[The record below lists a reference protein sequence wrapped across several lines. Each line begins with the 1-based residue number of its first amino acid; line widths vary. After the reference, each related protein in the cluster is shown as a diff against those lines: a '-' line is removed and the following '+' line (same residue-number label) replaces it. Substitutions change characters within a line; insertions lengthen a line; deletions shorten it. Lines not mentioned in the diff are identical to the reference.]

1 MNQQPKRIPQ
11 RTCVACGAK
20 KDQTQLIRI
29 VQGPDTGL
37 SIGTSSRVCG
47 RGAYICPS
55 RRCWEKGLKGTRLE
69 HALRAKLT
77 NENRAALLQY
87 SSTLEESDT
96 NG

>member
-1 MNQQPKRIPQ
+1 MTQPKRIPQ

-20 KDQTQLIRI
+20 KDQSLLIRV
-29 VQGPDTGL
+29 VQGLDGSL
-37 SIGTSSRVCG
+37 SIGASGRGQG

-55 RRCWEKGLKGTRLE
+55 RRCWEKGLRGTRLE

-77 NENRAALLQY
+77 DENRAALLQY

>member
-1 MNQQPKRIPQ
+1 MTQPSQRAPQ

-20 KDQTQLIRI
+20 TDQRLLVRI
-29 VQGPDTGL
+29 MQSSDAEL
-37 SIGTSSRVCG
+37 SIGAVSRGSG
-47 RGAYICPS
+47 RSAYICP
-55 RRCWEKGLKGTRLE
+55 RRQCWEKGLKGTRLE

>member
-37 SIGTSSRVCG
+37 SIGTPSRVCG

>member
-1 MNQQPKRIPQ
+1 MTQPERNPQ

-20 KDQTQLIRI
+20 KDQSQLIRI
-29 VQGPDTGL
+29 VMGADNTL
-37 SIGTSSRVCG
+37 VIGGSRRTPG

-55 RRCWEKGLKGTRLE
+55 RQCWERTLKGTRLE

-87 SSTLEESDT
+87 TGTLEGSVSH
-96 NG
+96 G

>member
-1 MNQQPKRIPQ
+1 MTQPERNPQ

-20 KDQTQLIRI
+20 KDQSQLIRI
-29 VQGPDTGL
+29 VQGADNTL
-37 SIGTSSRVCG
+37 LIGGSRRTPG

-55 RRCWEKGLKGTRLE
+55 RQCWERALKGTRLE

-87 SSTLEESDT
+87 TGTLEGSVSH
-96 NG
+96 G

>member
-1 MNQQPKRIPQ
+1 MNPPKHVPQ

-20 KDQTQLIRI
+20 REQAQLIRI
-29 VQGPDTGL
+29 VQGPEAAL
-37 SIGTSSRVCG
+37 SIGASGRVPG
-47 RGAYICPS
+47 RGAYVCP
-55 RRCWEKGLKGTRLE
+55 RRQCWEKGLKGTRLE

-87 SSTLEESDT
+87 SSTLEDIDS

>member
-1 MNQQPKRIPQ
+1 MTQPKRIPQ

-20 KDQTQLIRI
+20 KDQSLLIRV
-29 VQGPDTGL
+29 VQGPGGDLSVGATG
-37 SIGTSSRVCG
+37 RVQG

-55 RRCWEKGLKGTRLE
+55 RQCWEKGLRGTRLE

-77 NENRAALLQY
+77 DENKAALLQY
-87 SSTLEESDT
+87 SSTLEESHT